1 MYVLKPIQANLFLSF
16 LEDIMKFQGHPLHLE
31 KYRYNDLADPF
42 FHHFTFQIGGIW
54 NLSAPAPVRARDFY
68 DKRLEML
75 V

>member
-1 MYVLKPIQANLFLSF
+1 MCALKPIQANLFLSFF

-31 KYRYNDLADPF
+31 KNRYNDLADPF

-54 NLSAPAPVRARDFY
+54 NLRGPAADIY
-68 DKRLEML
+68 DERLKMF